1 MIRPALVSLVLAF
14 AVTTGCGSE
23 DHADGH
29 AGHRHGS
36 GEASAPAPAA
46 SGHELK
52 KLAKPS
58 ANYPLTTCVVSGD
71 KLGGDMGEAIAYSYD
86 GTEVQFCCPDCVE
99 EFKKDPE
106 KALAQI
112 RAAKK

>member
-1 MIRPALVSLVLAF
+1 MIRPALVSLALVS
-14 AVTTGCGSE
+14 AVAAGCGNGE
-23 DHADGH
+23 HADEH

-36 GEASAPAPAA
+36 GEAPAAAPAA

-58 ANYPLTTCVVSGD
+58 ASYPLKTCVISGD
-71 KLGGDMGEAIAYSYD
+71 KLGGEMGEAIAYSYD

-106 KALAQI
+106 KSLAQI